1 MGGRFRLLRQRQGLL
16 PIWEVLMRR
25 ASRAA
30 PPSGAANEYISFVRA
45 KCILDFGY
53 VRADG
58 ELARRYPLRR
68 ACAALSAS
76 VPCAR
81 GAPFCVFVFAVCAVK
96 RVWRSLPPAPRFLFR
111 AAVLPHRPALSADAG
126 RRRGGDI

>member
-53 VRADG
+53 VRADRA
-58 ELARRYPLRR
+58 LARHMSAARWYTVLSASAPCVRGCRWVFLCLRFALRR
-68 ACAALSAS
+68 AMAVSPACPA
-76 VPCAR
+76 
-81 GAPFCVFVFAVCAVK
+81 FVRAVT
-96 RVWRSLPPAPRFLFR
+96 
-111 AAVLPHRPALSADAG
+111 LSADAKG
-126 RRRGGDI
+126 RRGGDIWSSP